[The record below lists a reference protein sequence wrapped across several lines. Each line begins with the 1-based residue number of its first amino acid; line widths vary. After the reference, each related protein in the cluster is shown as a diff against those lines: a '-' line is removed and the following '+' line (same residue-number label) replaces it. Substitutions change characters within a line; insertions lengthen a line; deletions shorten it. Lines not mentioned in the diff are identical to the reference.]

1 MGGSVLAERIAAVNP
16 SEAAKAP
23 RPSGAIVAEWL
34 EHSPIKN
41 CVGDILESPDGG
53 EDFVDVVVDGL
64 IDGYVADLV
73 QRGLV
78 RSPGVERA
86 FRAVPRHCFVERFWV
101 AGREAVYDVQVD
113 NLSTEALKVVYSD
126 EALITRRDAKG
137 DPTSSA
143 SQPSVVAMML
153 EGLDLKPGLRVL
165 EIGAGTGYN
174 AALMVEVVGDQ
185 RLVTTID
192 IDADVVAQTG
202 RLLARAGYGAIETI
216 CGDGALGCA
225 ASAPFDRIVATVG
238 CSDISWDWV
247 DQLRPDGL
255 LLVPLEHGG
264 SHPLVKLRVLQPG
277 RLVGRIVGWSGFMR
291 MRGDMARSGAWP
303 SSPPDFGGRPPD
315 EVLPLFP
322 ALARAL
328 RSQPAGVDREVEWWR
343 VPGAWYDF
351 HFFLSLCDVRA
362 YRGPEGLGLVAD
374 DGGCAALVRPNGVGV
389 WGRSTLY
396 RDLETACDWWEQLGM
411 PELRCWEVE
420 FIPRT
425 AGLPNVH
432 ESTEV
437 FVVERGRSRQLVRLS
452 AA

>member
-1 MGGSVLAERIAAVNP
+1 MGRMVER
-16 SEAAKAP
+16 
-23 RPSGAIVAEWL
+23 
-34 EHSPIKN
+34 
-41 CVGDILESPDGG
+41 
-53 EDFVDVVVDGL
+53 F

-73 QRGLV
+73 ERGLV

-86 FRAVPRHCFVERFWV
+86 FRTVSRHCFVERFWV
-101 AGREAVYDVQVD
+101 AGREAAYDVQVD

-143 SQPSVVAMML
+143 SQPAVVAMML
-153 EGLDLKPGLRVL
+153 EALDLRPGLRVL

-174 AALMVEVVGDQ
+174 AALMAEVVGDQ

-202 RLLARAGYGAIETI
+202 RLLAQAGYGEIEAI

-225 ASAPFDRIVATVG
+225 ESAPFDRIVATVG

-303 SSPPDFGGRPPD
+303 LSPPDFGGRPPN

-322 ALARAL
+322 ALERAL

-343 VPGAWYDF
+343 MPGAWYDF
-351 HFFLSLCDVRA
+351 HFFQSVCDTRA
-362 YRGPEGLGLVAD
+362 YRGPEGLGLVDD
-374 DGGCAALVRPNGVGV
+374 DGDGAALVRPNGVGV
-389 WGRSTLY
+389 WGRSALY
-396 RDLETACDWWEQLGM
+396 RDLETACDWWVELGM
-411 PELRCWEVE
+411 PSLSSWEVE
-420 FIPRT
+420 LIPRT
-425 AGLPNVH
+425 AGPPD
-432 ESTEV
+432 SFQTTGV
-437 FVVERGRSRQLVRLS
+437 FVVERGRSLQLVRL
-452 AA
+452 AAA